1 MSEERFD
8 RLESQLSQ
16 IIQGMGAMQQN
27 VSVMQQDISGL
38 QQNVSGLNS
47 RIDSLQHRIDS
58 VEGTVIAAITG
69 GFDYVRREINDLNIN
84 LNENELSTQANAR
97 TTRRLNQRLTA
108 LERRVYGDRDE
119 D

>member
-8 RLESQLSQ
+8 RLEAQLSQ
-16 IIQGMGAMQQN
+16 VIQGMDTMQQN
-27 VSVMQQDISGL
+27 MAVMEQNMAVMQQNISGI
-38 QQNVSGLNS
+38 NS
-47 RIDSLQHRIDS
+47 RIDGLQNRIDS

-84 LNENELSTQANAR
+84 LNENELSTEANAR
-97 TTRRLNQRLTA
+97 KSRRINQRLTA
-108 LERRVYGDRDE
+108 LEHRVYGDRDE